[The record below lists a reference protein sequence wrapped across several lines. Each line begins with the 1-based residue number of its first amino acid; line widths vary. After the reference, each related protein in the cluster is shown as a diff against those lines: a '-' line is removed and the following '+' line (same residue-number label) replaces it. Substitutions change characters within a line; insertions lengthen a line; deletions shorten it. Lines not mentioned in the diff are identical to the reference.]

1 MNTDKAFFPDS
12 PNLSDREGTIT
23 IEKNAN
29 VALGVLV
36 EYRLNYSDTRIIGRY
51 DVNAGNKVWYPFRRL
66 ATTETLN
73 IRTYT
78 TLEQIGLSDADM
90 AEDDFVGNLA
100 KINIALGA
108 GYVHLFIMLSDSQP
122 NLRESLFARME
133 KDGIDCRSI
142 NEEDGEFTLFLDR
155 PFDTYRA
162 IKIEVMKESREL
174 VPLKKSVIKPFINVL
189 KNIKSEKAF

>member
-1 MNTDKAFFPDS
+1 
-12 PNLSDREGTIT
+12 
-23 IEKNAN
+23 
-29 VALGVLV
+29 
-36 EYRLNYSDTRIIGRY
+36 
-51 DVNAGNKVWYPFRRL
+51 
-66 ATTETLN
+66 
-73 IRTYT
+73 
-78 TLEQIGLSDADM
+78 M

-174 VPLKKSVIKPFINVL
+174 VPLKKRRNKAIYKRIK
-189 KNIKSEKAF
+189 KYKK